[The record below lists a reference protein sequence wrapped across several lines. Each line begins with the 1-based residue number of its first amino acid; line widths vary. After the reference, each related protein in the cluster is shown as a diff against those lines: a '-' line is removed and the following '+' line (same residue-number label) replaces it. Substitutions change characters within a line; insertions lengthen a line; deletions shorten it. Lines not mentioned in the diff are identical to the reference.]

1 MMDMVPYLPYAW
13 PATAVV
19 SLCVGLAALGYN
31 VLKILQLNNLRQPF
45 GILAGLAGLV
55 SMVAWVYAR
64 HEGVV
69 FPGHEKL
76 ASATWFITALVALR
90 VGLSATHLDQ
100 LISKS
105 ISKKVELPLQYVA
118 GVVGAY
124 SLIAYAGLIK

>member
-13 PATAVV
+13 PATAVI

-31 VLKILQLNNLRQPF
+31 MLKLLQLNNLRQPL
-45 GILAGLAGLV
+45 GLLAGLAGLV
-55 SMVAWVYAR
+55 SMVAWFYAR
-64 HEGVV
+64 HEGVM

-90 VGLSATHLDQ
+90 VGISVTKLDQ
-100 LISKS
+100 HICKVM
-105 ISKKVELPLQYVA
+105 SKKIELPLQYVA

-124 SLIAYAGLIK
+124 SLIAYFGLIK